1 MIHSSEKEY
10 YCKECKESFKGPS
23 FFKHL
28 KSNKHYANYI
38 NAMDES
44 DPVCDT
50 ARELFSDDSPLK
62 TISSNPRGPAS
73 REHAA
78 NFMRSLHQFLDMWYP
93 DAEYTCTH
101 SSDSLRVSISISK
114 NNHK

>member
-10 YCKECKESFKGPS
+10 YCKECKETFKGPT

-38 NAMDES
+38 DSMDES
-44 DPVCDT
+44 DLACTT
-50 ARELFSDDSPLK
+50 ARELFSDDSPLE
-62 TISSNPRGPAS
+62 TIPSNPTRTTS
-73 REHAA
+73 REHAP

-93 DAEYTCTH
+93 DAEYTTTNT
-101 SSDSLRVSISISK
+101 SDNIRISISISK

>member
-50 ARELFSDDSPLK
+50 ARELCGDDSPLE

-78 NFMRSLHQFLDMWYP
+78 NFMRSLHQFLDMWYN
-93 DAEYTCTH
+93 DYHLTTTITGDH
-101 SSDSLRVSISISK
+101 VRVSFHVSK
-114 NNHK
+114 VDHQ